1 MDTCL
6 LLKRDEF
13 SLLPSLTYLGSFNK
27 VKFQMELLSPH
38 PSLCPLPTDFIPSVR
53 LSLLALFCLKCF
65 SHKQKL
71 KPPEPLQFLQLLQI
85 NVLSFR
91 VQDFYS
97 SEIVLQ
103 LFRNSS
109 SAQKV

>member
-13 SLLPSLTYLGSFNK
+13 SLLPPLTYLGSFNK

-38 PSLCPLPTDFIPSVR
+38 PSLFPLPTDFIPSVR
-53 LSLLALFCLKCF
+53 PSLLALFCLKCF

-71 KPPEPLQFLQLLQI
+71 KPPEPLQLLQI

-103 LFRNSS
+103 LFKNSS
-109 SAQKV
+109 SAKKV